1 MAVFILS
8 IAAKAQNPSDNP
20 QWLQELQR
28 QNPGLID
35 STAYYDAHPSAP
47 GYRTYVIYYH
57 QPSAS
62 GAR

>member
-35 STAYYDAHPSAP
+35 STAIRDLL
-47 GYRTYVIYYH
+47 
-57 QPSAS
+57 PSAS